1 MRIEKKVESHT
12 IVLQAEEIGKDL
24 IVTIF
29 GGDEH
34 HIGGIALAYPTQ
46 SQYRDAVTISV
57 NTLTLP
63 GHKDYIIAS
72 PAAESICKA
81 LQIPTVVTVGIHVD
95 NASWDTIEA
104 IMKASNTLVD
114 DFIKKYQ
121 KRDST

>member
-1 MRIEKKVESHT
+1 MESHT

-24 IVTIF
+24 IVTIY

-34 HIGGIALAYPTQ
+34 HIGGLALAYPTQ
-46 SQYRDAVTISV
+46 SHYRDAVTISV

-63 GHKDYIIAS
+63 GHKDYIVAS
-72 PAAESICKA
+72 SAAESICKA

-95 NASWDTIEA
+95 NASWDVIEA
-104 IMKASNTLVD
+104 IMKVSSALVD

>member
-24 IVTIF
+24 IVTIY

-34 HIGGIALAYPTQ
+34 HIGGLALAYPTQ
-46 SQYRDAVTISV
+46 SHYRDAVTISV

-63 GHKDYIIAS
+63 GHKDYIVAS
-72 PAAESICKA
+72 SAAESICKA

-95 NASWDTIEA
+95 NASWDVIEA
-104 IMKASNTLVD
+104 IMKVSSVLVD